1 LAPAVILAGVRSR
14 DPVVLLDQARAG
26 DAAATGRLI
35 SLIEREGDLARRVA
49 ALTFAGA
56 SAIRRIVGVT
66 GPPGGGKSTLTDRLI
81 GQARSQ
87 GPVGVIAVD
96 PSSPFTGGALLG
108 DRVRMSGHSGDG
120 GVFIRSMATR
130 GHVGG
135 LSLAVPD
142 AVRVLGAVGM
152 PTVILETVGV
162 GQVEV
167 EIAGAA
173 DTTIVVVNPGWGDS
187 VQANKAGL
195 LEIADI
201 FVVNKAD
208 RPGAAE
214 TRRDLAAMVDTD
226 PHMGEWRPP
235 IVLTT
240 AATGAGVGELWEA
253 VVDHG
258 VYLQRSGELVS
269 RREQH
274 LLDELHRA
282 IVGRAAADVRHLAGG
297 EAYERV
303 AAAVLAYE
311 LEPRAAA
318 GQLLDALGRARSSE

>member
-1 LAPAVILAGVRSR
+1 VRSR
-14 DPVVLLDQARAG
+14 DPVVLIEQARAG

-35 SLIEREGDLARRVA
+35 SLVEGDGDQAGPVA

-56 SAIRRIVGVT
+56 AAIRRVLGVT
-66 GPPGGGKSTLTDRLI
+66 GAPGGGKSTLTDRLI
-81 GQARSQ
+81 GAARPL
-87 GPVGVIAVD
+87 GRVGVIAVD
-96 PSSPFTGGALLG
+96 PSSPFSGGAVLG
-108 DRVRMSGHSGDG
+108 DRVRMSRHSGDG

-135 LSLAVPD
+135 LSRAVPA
-142 AVRVLGAVGM
+142 AVRVLGAAGM
-152 PTVILETVGV
+152 PTVIIETVGV

-167 EIAGAA
+167 DIAGAA

-187 VQANKAGL
+187 VQASKAGL

-214 TRRDLAAMVDTD
+214 TRRDLAALLDTD
-226 PHMGEWRPP
+226 MDMGEWRPP

-240 AATGAGVGELWEA
+240 AATGAGVDELWEA

-258 VYLQRSGELVS
+258 SYLERSGELDR

-274 LLDELHRA
+274 LLDELHGALVTRLTA
-282 IVGRAAADVRHLAGG
+282 DVRDLAGGDLYRRAAA
-297 EAYERV
+297 
-303 AAAVLAYE
+303 AVVAYE
-311 LEPRAAA
+311 LEPQAAA
-318 GQLLDALGRARSSE
+318 RQLLDALGLASSRD

>member
-1 LAPAVILAGVRSR
+1 VRSR
-14 DPVVLLDQARAG
+14 DPEVLLQQARG
-26 DAAATGRLI
+26 GEAAATGRLI
-35 SLIEREGDLARRVA
+35 SMVERDDELARRVA

-56 SAIRRIVGVT
+56 AAIRRVIGVT
-66 GPPGGGKSTLTDRLI
+66 GAPGGGKSTLTDRLI
-81 GQARSQ
+81 GAARSQ
-87 GPVGVIAVD
+87 GPVGVVAVD
-96 PSSPFTGGALLG
+96 PSSPFSGGAVLG
-108 DRVRMSGHSGDG
+108 DRIRMSGHSGDG

-130 GHVGG
+130 GQVGG
-135 LSLAVPD
+135 LARAVPA

-152 PTVILETVGV
+152 PTVIVETVGV

-167 EIAGAA
+167 DIAGAA

-187 VQANKAGL
+187 VQASKAGL

-214 TRRDLAAMVDTD
+214 TRRDLAALLDTD
-226 PHMGEWRPP
+226 MKMGEWRPP

-240 AATGAGVGELWEA
+240 AATGAGVGELWDA

-258 VYLQRSGELVS
+258 AYLERSGELKR

-274 LLDELHRA
+274 LLDELRRA
-282 IVGRAAADVRHLAGG
+282 LVRRLTADVCNLAGGDAYERAAAAVV
-297 EAYERV
+297 AYQ
-303 AAAVLAYE
+303 
-311 LEPRAAA
+311 LEPQAAA
-318 GQLLDALGRARSSE
+318 GELLGALGVVSPRE